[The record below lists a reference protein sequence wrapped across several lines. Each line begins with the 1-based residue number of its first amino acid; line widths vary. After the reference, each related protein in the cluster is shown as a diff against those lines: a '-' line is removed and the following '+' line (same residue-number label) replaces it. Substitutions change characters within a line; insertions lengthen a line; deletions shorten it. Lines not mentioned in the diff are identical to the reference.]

1 MMARNFMRVVDDDP
15 INFTEINAEKVC
27 FVIVKSRELLAEDEG
42 LKADPSN
49 ASDDGEQSIL
59 TESAYA
65 PVRAELAGFI
75 DGLDEEEAAALVGLL
90 WVGRGDFE
98 REEWDDALKLARER
112 RETPM
117 LTYLLGE
124 PLLPDYLEEGLQA
137 FGLTCRGFE
146 EEKSSRA

>member
-1 MMARNFMRVVDDDP
+1 MAQNMMRKIDDDP
-15 INFTEINAEKVC
+15 ITFTEINAEKVC

-49 ASDDGEQSIL
+49 AADDGELSIL
-59 TESAYA
+59 TDAAYG
-65 PVRAELAGFI
+65 PVRAELAQFI
-75 DGLDEEEAAALVGLL
+75 EDLDVDEAAALVGLL

-112 RETPM
+112 RETPT

-146 EEKSSRA
+146 EEKSPGA